1 MTGAKTGLKRRP
13 GTTNTEQLHQALAG
27 AETFISEAGSPVIG
41 AAAKPA
47 EAETPV
53 KTEPKKVAAKKA
65 VSKKTINAPAEV
77 AEPEPKWPWDDIDDE
92 VTKGSTYT
100 LRYRATIFKKI
111 RFLVDN
117 EPGGKSIQKI
127 CMKAIEEYVEREL
140 PKYTNHPE
148 TPKK

>member
-1 MTGAKTGLKRRP
+1 MTGLKRRP

-27 AETFISEAGSPVIG
+27 AETFISEAGTSIIG
-41 AAAKPA
+41 APAEKPV

-53 KTEPKKVAAKKA
+53 KAAPKKAAAKKVA
-65 VSKKTINAPAEV
+65 SKKTTNAPEVV
-77 AEPEPKWPWDDIDDE
+77 AEPEHKWPWDDIDDN
-92 VTKGSTYT
+92 VTKGATYT

-127 CMKAIEEYVEREL
+127 CMKAIEEYVEREI
-140 PKYTNHPE
+140 PKYTKRPE
-148 TPKK
+148 SPKK